1 MSNEPPPRLV
11 AWLLSRML
19 PETERDAILGDLEEE
34 FRTRI
39 VPERGPSAARRWYRV
54 QAFRTLRMT
63 SSPTASHDLPPAR
76 LFSMGDLLHEL
87 RFALR
92 QLRRRP
98 LYAGIV
104 AFTLALGIGASGA
117 VLSVANPV
125 LFRPLPY
132 PDPDRVVTIWE
143 VENEGGASNLGYPTI
158 QDLKAGARTFAA
170 AAAVGGWGPVLT
182 GAAESESLTGQSV
195 GSEFFTVLGVKP
207 MIGRDFRP
215 EEDAPGQNGVVIL
228 GHRLW
233 QRQFNGDPGILERT
247 IKLGIRDY
255 RVIGVMPASFESLL
269 NSNAE
274 IWRPL
279 GYNDT
284 LPQACRTCRHLRM
297 VVRLKP
303 EASLEQAQGEV
314 TVMSRQIV
322 EAHPGDY
329 AITGMLAQR
338 VHDRLVQDVR
348 PALLLMLGASAFVLL
363 IACANVGNLMLART
377 VERQSELVV
386 RTALGAGRG
395 RLLQQLGLENAVL
408 CLVGCAAGLLLA
420 RWGVDAVMAMNP
432 SLPRAAAVRLDWRVI
447 AIAVA
452 LTAGVAWL
460 LALVSGWVALG
471 RGDSIRPVTARS
483 VTSRSM
489 TGGLVVAQM
498 ALAFML
504 LVGAGLITRSLTR
517 VLAVDPGFDPSRL
530 LTMVIV
536 ASGPSYQEDA
546 QVWAMQSQLVE
557 RVRTLPGVE
566 AAAVAS
572 QIPLSGSIDTYGVTI
587 EGRPLP
593 NPADAPDADRYSVS
607 PGYLPAVG
615 IRVLKGRGLSAQDR
629 AGGALVVVINETL
642 ARLGWGSD
650 DPVGGRIQMGGPE
663 GPWRTVVG
671 VVNDVQHIGLDRAR
685 TPQFYAPADQ
695 WLFADNGFMLVVRAD
710 GDPGALEASVRGT
723 IREIDPNLAVSGI
736 ETGKALVE
744 TSTAER
750 RLVMRLF
757 TVFAAIALLLAAA
770 GTYGLLARRVAARHR
785 ELGIR
790 AAIGA
795 NQGRLVRLVL
805 GDGTRLALIGTGLGL
820 AGALAISRLL
830 SGMLFGVGARDPVS
844 LVTSGVAL
852 GAVALLASLVPA
864 WRASRADPVEALRA
878 E

>member
-1 MSNEPPPRLV
+1 V
-11 AWLLSRML
+11 AAWLLSRLL

-39 VPERGPSAARRWYRV
+39 TPDRGVRAARRWYRI
-54 QAFRTLRMT
+54 QALRALRMT
-63 SSPTASHDLPPAR
+63 SSPTASHELPPAR
-76 LFSMGDLLHEL
+76 LFAMGDFLHEL
-87 RFALR
+87 RFAFR
-92 QLRRRP
+92 QLRHRP
-98 LYAGIV
+98 LYAGITI
-104 AFTLALGIGASGA
+104 FTLAMGIGASGA

-132 PDPDRVVTIWE
+132 PDPGRVVTIWE
-143 VENEGGASNLGYPTI
+143 IENEGGTSNIGYPTI
-158 QDLKAGARTFAA
+158 MDLKAGARTFEAV
-170 AAAVGGWGPVLT
+170 AAVGGWGPVLT
-182 GAAESESLTGQSV
+182 GATESESLTGQSV
-195 GSEFFTVLGVKP
+195 SADFFTVLGVKP
-207 MIGRDFRP
+207 ALGRDFKP
-215 EEDAPGQNGVVIL
+215 EEDAAGQNGVVIL

-233 QRQFNGDPGILERT
+233 QRQFHGDPGILERT
-247 IKLGIRDY
+247 IRLGIRDY
-255 RVIGVMPASFESLL
+255 RVVGVLPASFESLL

-279 GYNDT
+279 GYNET

-303 EASLEQAQGEV
+303 DATLEQAQGEV
-314 TVMSRQIV
+314 TAMSAEIV
-322 EAHPGDY
+322 AAHPGDY
-329 AITGMLAQR
+329 AIRGMLAQR
-338 VHDRLVQDVR
+338 LHDYLVEGVR

-377 VERQSELVV
+377 VERQPELVV

-395 RLLQQLGLENAVL
+395 RLLQQLALENAVL
-408 CLVGCAAGLLLA
+408 CLAGCAAGLLLA

-432 SLPRAAAVRLDWRVI
+432 SLPRAAAVRLDWRVV
-447 AIAVA
+447 ALAVT
-452 LTAGVAWL
+452 LTAGVAWV
-460 LALVSGWVALG
+460 LALASGWIAVG
-471 RGDSIRPVTARS
+471 RGDSIRPATARS

-517 VLAVDPGFDPSRL
+517 VLSVDPGFQPSRL
-530 LTMVIV
+530 LSMVIV
-536 ASGPSYQEDA
+536 ASGPRYQEDQ
-546 QVWAMQSQLVE
+546 QVWQMQSRLLDGVKA
-557 RVRTLPGVE
+557 LPGVE
-566 AAAVAS
+566 GAAVAS

-593 NPADAPDADRYSVS
+593 NPADAPDADRYAVS
-607 PGYLPAVG
+607 PDYLPTLGVRV
-615 IRVLKGRGLSAQDR
+615 IRGRGLTADDR
-629 AGGALVVVINETL
+629 AGSTPVVVINETL
-642 ARLGWGSD
+642 ARIGWGGD
-650 DPVGGRIQMGGPE
+650 DPIGGRVQMGGPD

-671 VVNDVQHIGLDRAR
+671 VVNDVQHIGLDHTR

-695 WLFADNGFMLVVRAD
+695 WLFADNGFQLVVRTD
-710 GDPGALEASVRGT
+710 GDPAALQSSVREA
-723 IREIDPNLAVSGI
+723 IKAVDPDLAVSGI
-736 ETGKALVE
+736 ATGNALVE

-795 NQGRLVRLVL
+795 NRGRIVRLVL
-805 GDGTRLALIGTGLGL
+805 GDGTRLALIGTVLGL
-820 AGALAISRLL
+820 AGALVLSRLI
-830 SGMLFGVGARDPVS
+830 SGMLFQVGARDPES
-844 LVTSGVAL
+844 LGLSAL
-852 GAVALLASLVPA
+852 VIGGAALVASLVPA
-864 WRASRADPVEALRA
+864 WRAARVDPIEALRS

>member
-1 MSNEPPPRLV
+1 
-11 AWLLSRML
+11 
-19 PETERDAILGDLEEE
+19 
-34 FRTRI
+34 
-39 VPERGPSAARRWYRV
+39 
-54 QAFRTLRMT
+54 
-63 SSPTASHDLPPAR
+63 
-76 LFSMGDLLHEL
+76 MGDFRHEL
-87 RFALR
+87 RYALR
-92 QLRRRP
+92 QRRHRP
-98 LYAGIV
+98 LYAGNV

-132 PDPDRVVTIWE
+132 PDPDRVLTIWE
-143 VENEGGASNLGYPTI
+143 IENEGPTSNVGYATI
-158 QDLKAGARTFAA
+158 MDLKAGARTFEA

-195 GSEFFTVLGVKP
+195 TSDFFKVLGVKP
-207 MIGRDFRP
+207 AMGRDFRA

-233 QRQFNGDPGILERT
+233 QRQFKGDPNILERT

-255 RVIGVMPASFESLL
+255 RVVGVLPSSFESLL

-284 LPQACRTCRHLRM
+284 MPQACRTCRHLRM

-303 EASLEQAQGEV
+303 DATLEQAQGEV
-314 TVMSRQIV
+314 TVLGKQIV
-322 EAHPGDY
+322 AAHPGDY
-329 AITGMLAQR
+329 AISGMLAQR
-338 VHDRLVQDVR
+338 LQDYLVQGVR

-377 VERQSELVV
+377 VERQGELVV

-452 LTAGVAWL
+452 LTAGVAWV
-460 LALVSGWVALG
+460 LALVSGWVVLG

-504 LVGAGLITRSLTR
+504 LVGAGLITRSLRR
-517 VLAVDPGFDPSRL
+517 VLAVDPGFEPSRL

-546 QVWAMQSQLVE
+546 QVWAMQSQLVD
-557 RVRTLPGVE
+557 RVGALPGVE
-566 AAAVAS
+566 GAAMAS

-593 NPADAPDADRYSVS
+593 NPADAPDADRFSVS

-615 IRVLKGRGLSAQDR
+615 IRVLKGRGLSAEDR
-629 AGGALVVVINETL
+629 AGSGLVVVINETL
-642 ARLGWGSD
+642 ARIGWGSD
-650 DPVGGRIQMGGPE
+650 DPIGGRVQMGGPE

-671 VVNDVQHIGLDRAR
+671 VVNDVQHVGLDRNR
-685 TPQFYAPADQ
+685 TPQFYAPTDQ
-695 WLFADNGFMLVVRAD
+695 WLFSDNGFQLVVRTD
-710 GDPGALEASVRGT
+710 GDPAALQGSVRAA
-723 IREIDPNLAVSGI
+723 INEVDPNLAVSGI
-736 ETGKALVE
+736 ETGQALVE

-795 NQGRLVRLVL
+795 NRGRIVRLVL
-805 GDGTRLALIGTGLGL
+805 GDGTRLALIGTTLGL
-820 AGALAISRLL
+820 AGAVALSRLI
-830 SGMLFGVGARDPVS
+830 SGMLFQVGARDPAS

-852 GAVALLASLVPA
+852 GLVALAASLIPA
-864 WRASRADPVEALRA
+864 WRAARVDPIEALRSG
-878 E
+878 